1 MQDPKKGF
9 ETFLKD
15 VLLGGGES
23 PRETGKDEIRKI
35 IAEERKGMTEKTL
48 AESVRKLFEI
58 EKERDENPEK
68 LDGRSISIARTKIE
82 EAVLKFK
89 QTKIPLPFGLD
100 ATDDR
105 ESEILSLALEGMLWI
120 ENSKKPEDL
129 KNEMQR
135 LSEIEVDPK
144 EMLDYAIEGMMKAA
158 LGGILNDIKG

>member
-1 MQDPKKGF
+1 MQDASKGF

-15 VLLGGGES
+15 VLLGGGEVK
-23 PRETGKDEIRKI
+23 RETGKDEIRKI

-48 AESVRKLFEI
+48 AETIRKLFEI

-68 LDGRSISIARTKIE
+68 LDGRSISIARTKVE

-89 QTKIPLPFGLD
+89 QNKKPLPFGM
-100 ATDDR
+100 R
-105 ESEILSLALEGMLWI
+105 EMKDGGSEIVSLALEAMLWI

-129 KNEMQR
+129 KNEIQR

-144 EMLDYAIEGMMKAA
+144 EMLNYAVEGMIKAA
-158 LGGILNDIKG
+158 LGGILNDIEG